1 MVNLHAVGNA
11 KLYVKESQG
20 PTQEF
25 LTNMEI
31 SPLPV
36 KGCKFCSAHM
46 DIEQCATPTVTWG
59 IRL

>member
-1 MVNLHAVGNA
+1 MVNLHAVDKA

-25 LTNMEI
+25 FTIMEI

-36 KGCKFCSAHM
+36 KGCKF
-46 DIEQCATPTVTWG
+46 
-59 IRL
+59 